1 MGNPGATEAEIRDAA
16 RAANAEEFILSLP
29 QGYDTM
35 VGERGARLS
44 GGEKQRI
51 SIARALLKDAP
62 VLILDEATS
71 SVDTESELEIREAIT
86 RLTRDRTVLVI
97 AHRLFTVRNADRIV
111 VLQEGRVVETG
122 THSRLIHAAGLYE
135 RLWTAQDTSR
145 HWQVRTA

>member
-1 MGNPGATEAEIRDAA
+1 M
-16 RAANAEEFILSLP
+16 
-29 QGYDTM
+29 
-35 VGERGARLS
+35 
-44 GGEKQRI
+44 
-51 SIARALLKDAP
+51 
-62 VLILDEATS
+62 
-71 SVDTESELEIREAIT
+71 EIREAIT

-122 THSRLIHAAGLYE
+122 THSRLIRTGGLYE